1 MALPKLNK
9 STGIAA
15 VEVIV
20 ALVLLMHAY
29 KTIK

>member
-1 MALPKLNK
+1 MAPKLNK
-9 STGIAA
+9 TTGIAA

-29 KTIK
+29 KTFK